1 MLAERY
7 ILKGTGFY
15 KKLSRSFT
23 VFDSFFNLSPL
34 RWFAVWAM
42 IVSGN
47 NVAIHLE
54 NRWVYWNWDS
64 FSFYLV
70 FLLIISSFID
80 FIFITKLFN
89 RNGKSF
95 YFEQVIIF
103 LYGFFLFLL
112 GSNPLK
118 LSSNLIL
125 IGFPYILFFLAGNL
139 TWKIPLNIFSSSMP
153 SKKNFAPF
161 LAITIAFTF
170 IAALVGY
177 LNDDPMISTI
187 AAVYLPFPLVAIVF
201 PPAIRHLQ
209 RCRMYVIFIPLMFL
223 AMRYPWF
230 IFIIL
235 PLFLLSRYYFYFTH
249 GNVVPSFKVD
259 QPDQVIIK

>member
-1 MLAERY
+1 
-7 ILKGTGFY
+7 
-15 KKLSRSFT
+15 
-23 VFDSFFNLSPL
+23 
-34 RWFAVWAM
+34 M
-42 IVSGN
+42 I
-47 NVAIHLE
+47 IT
-54 NRWVYWNWDS
+54 
-64 FSFYLV
+64 
-70 FLLIISSFID
+70 SFID

-89 RNGKSF
+89 GNGKSF
-95 YFEQVIIF
+95 YLEQVIIF

-139 TWKIPLNIFSSSMP
+139 TWKIPLKIFSSSMP
-153 SKKNFAPF
+153 SKKDFAPF

-201 PPAIRHLQ
+201 PPAITPRTESELAYGLP
-209 RCRMYVIFIPLMFL
+209 RLTVKLAKSVEFPNVAIVEYSIPVL
-223 AMRYPWF
+223 
-230 IFIIL
+230 
-235 PLFLLSRYYFYFTH
+235 
-249 GNVVPSFKVD
+249 
-259 QPDQVIIK
+259 